1 MSYSLLS
8 YHASYFTGIILINVI
23 SCHINYTSHTL
34 SFNSINEQ
42 IARVAVGLCQIK
54 PELADVIKAEY
65 YRICPLTVPRQAEG
79 GLVGDDMFDNM
90 GFLKLRDTGG
100 WEDSQQW
107 LVRMNKV
114 LCTFSVTL
122 IQPEGAPFGLSDGWA
137 WLSNMINACS
147 RYVTL
152 CVIRIVLRCFILC
165 DMIFIIR
172 LVMVLITMQ

>member
-1 MSYSLLS
+1 
-8 YHASYFTGIILINVI
+8 
-23 SCHINYTSHTL
+23 
-34 SFNSINEQ
+34 
-42 IARVAVGLCQIK
+42 VAVGLCQIK

-114 LCTFSVTL
+114 LCAFSVTL

-147 RYVTL
+147 R
-152 CVIRIVLRCFILC
+152 CVQWVMLKYIMSYHRKLYCVKIASLRS
-165 DMIFIIR
+165 
-172 LVMVLITMQ
+172 

>member
-1 MSYSLLS
+1 MSYFLLS
-8 YHASYFTGIILINVI
+8 YHLSYSTITITINVI
-23 SCHINYTSHTL
+23 SCHINFTTHIL
-34 SFNSINEQ
+34 SFDSINEQ

-147 RYVTL
+147 R
-152 CVIRIVLRCFILC
+152 CVLL
-165 DMIFIIR
+165 
-172 LVMVLITMQ
+172 

>member
-1 MSYSLLS
+1 M
-8 YHASYFTGIILINVI
+8 
-23 SCHINYTSHTL
+23 
-34 SFNSINEQ
+34 
-42 IARVAVGLCQIK
+42 AVGLCQIK

-114 LCTFSVTL
+114 LCAFSVTL

-147 RYVTL
+147 RYVLWITL
-152 CVIRIVLRCFILC
+152 CNAMLC
-165 DMIFIIR
+165 DVILSCDVYIHDISSCD
-172 LVMVLITMQ
+172 LSYNHYIYLQ

>member
-1 MSYSLLS
+1 M
-8 YHASYFTGIILINVI
+8 
-23 SCHINYTSHTL
+23 
-34 SFNSINEQ
+34 
-42 IARVAVGLCQIK
+42 
-54 PELADVIKAEY
+54 
-65 YRICPLTVPRQAEG
+65 PRQAEG

-152 CVIRIVLRCFILC
+152 CVIRIVLRCSILC